1 MPSTSPFGRVVT
13 AMVTP
18 MRPDG
23 SIDLEAAA
31 RVANHLVDHGHDG
44 IVVSGT
50 TGESP
55 TTTDAEK
62 LELLEVVLDTVGNR
76 ARITAG
82 VGTNDT
88 RHSVELARAAAEGG
102 ATGLLAVTPYYNKPS
117 QAGVRAHFRTIADAT
132 DLPVMLYDIPGR
144 TGLPIS
150 TESLI
155 ALGDHPRIA
164 AVKDAKADLWGASHV
179 MAATD
184 LLWFSGDDVMNLA
197 HLTQGATGVVS
208 VVGHVAG
215 DAYAALVKAVDAG
228 DLQEAIR
235 LHRRVM
241 PIVTAIMTPGAVSQG
256 AAMAKAALK
265 VIGVLE
271 SAAVRLPL
279 LEADEDDLASVRD
292 GLTKAGLA

>member
-1 MPSTSPFGRVVT
+1 
-13 AMVTP
+13 MVTP

-23 SIDLEAAA
+23 SIDLEAAV

-62 LELLEVVLDTVGNR
+62 LELLRVVLDAVGNR

-88 RHSVELARAAAEGG
+88 RHSVELARSAADAG
-102 ATGLLAVTPYYNKPS
+102 ADGLLVVTPYYNKPS
-117 QAGVRAHFRTIADAT
+117 QAGIRAHFTTIADAT

-150 TESLI
+150 TESLM
-155 ALGDHPRIA
+155 ALGGHPRIT
-164 AVKDAKADLWGASHV
+164 AVKDAKADLWGASKV

-215 DAYAALVKAVDAG
+215 DAYAAMVKAVDAG

-256 AAMAKAALK
+256 AVMAKAALK
-265 VIGVLE
+265 AIGVLD

-279 LEADEDDLASVRD
+279 LEADDDDLASVRD

>member
-1 MPSTSPFGRVVT
+1 
-13 AMVTP
+13 MVTP

-23 SIDLEAAA
+23 SIDLEAAV

-62 LELLEVVLDTVGNR
+62 LELLRVVLDAVGNR

-88 RHSVELARAAAEGG
+88 RHSVELARSAANAG
-102 ATGLLAVTPYYNKPS
+102 ADGLLVVTPYYNKPS
-117 QAGVRAHFRTIADAT
+117 QAGIRAHFTTIADAT

-150 TESLI
+150 TESLM
-155 ALGDHPRIA
+155 ALGGHPRIA
-164 AVKDAKADLWGASHV
+164 AVKDAKADLWGASKV

-215 DAYAALVKAVDAG
+215 DAYAAMVKAVDAG

-256 AAMAKAALK
+256 AVMAKAALK
-265 VIGVLE
+265 AIGVLD

-279 LEADEDDLASVRD
+279 LEADDDDLASVRD

>member
-1 MPSTSPFGRVVT
+1 
-13 AMVTP
+13 MVTP

-23 SIDLEAAA
+23 SIDLEAAV

-62 LELLEVVLDTVGNR
+62 LELLRVVLDAVGNR

-88 RHSVELARAAAEGG
+88 RHSVELARSAADAG
-102 ATGLLAVTPYYNKPS
+102 ADGLLVVTPYYNKPS
-117 QAGVRAHFRTIADAT
+117 QAGIRAHFTTIADAT

-150 TESLI
+150 TESLM
-155 ALGDHPRIA
+155 ALGGHPRIA
-164 AVKDAKADLWGASHV
+164 AVKDAKADLWGASKV

-215 DAYAALVKAVDAG
+215 DAYAAMVKAVDAG

-256 AAMAKAALK
+256 AVMAKAALK
-265 VIGVLE
+265 AIGVLD

-279 LEADEDDLASVRD
+279 LEADDDDLASVRD